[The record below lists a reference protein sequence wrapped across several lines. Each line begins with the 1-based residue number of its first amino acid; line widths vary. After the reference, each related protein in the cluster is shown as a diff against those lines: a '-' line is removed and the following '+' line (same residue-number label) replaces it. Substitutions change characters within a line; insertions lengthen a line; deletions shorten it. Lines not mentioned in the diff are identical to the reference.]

1 MLNKRKKDKM
11 TQNGHRSNGSVS
23 SLPYPYKAYNVHTFR
38 TIPQVQQYLSP
49 QQQFEITVVA
59 QVFPFKTNSYVI
71 NELINWD
78 DIPDDPIFR
87 LTFPHRDM
95 LLPEDFDRIAA
106 LLEAK
111 DSAGLRQAVYEI
123 RMKLNPHPAG
133 QLDYNVPVWKGERLK
148 GIQHKY
154 RETVLFFP
162 SQGQTC
168 HAYCSFC
175 FRWPQFVGMNDLKF
189 AMREVEKLIGYLQD
203 HPEVTDVLFT
213 GGDPLIMKSSLL
225 AGYLD
230 ALIDADLPHI
240 RTIRLGTKSLAYWPY
255 KFFAEG
261 EESEQLLAAFRR
273 VVDAGKHLAVMAH
286 FNHYRELETEAA
298 VAAIEAIRS
307 TGAEIRTQSPVLRYI
322 NADPDVWARMWQ
334 RQVELGCIPYYMFV
348 VRDTGAQH
356 YFGIPLV
363 EAWEIYRQACSR
375 VSGIARTVR
384 GPSMSTHPGK
394 VEILGPQSINGQKV
408 LVLRMLQGRNPEWTY
423 RPFFAQYD
431 ETALWLDDLKPA
443 FAEKFFFED
452 ELRAFEA
459 RKKAEYAQISDIAQ
473 IV

>member
-1 MLNKRKKDKM
+1 M

-38 TIPQVQQYLSP
+38 TIPQVQQYLTP
-49 QQQFEITVVA
+49 EQQFDITVVA

-78 DIPDDPIFR
+78 NIPDDPIFR

-95 LLPEDFDRIAA
+95 LLPEDFDRVAA

-133 QLDYNVPVWKGERLK
+133 QLDYNVPLWNGERLK
-148 GIQHKY
+148 GVQHKY

-213 GGDPLIMKSSLL
+213 GGD
-225 AGYLD
+225 YLD

-273 VVDAGKHLAVMAH
+273 VIGAGKHLAVMAH
-286 FNHYRELETEAA
+286 FNHHRELETEAA
-298 VAAIEAIRS
+298 VAAIAAIRS

-375 VSGIARTVR
+375 VS
-384 GPSMSTHPGK
+384 
-394 VEILGPQSINGQKV
+394 NGQKV

-443 FAEKFFFED
+443 FEEKFFFED

-459 RKKAEYAQISDIAQ
+459 QKKAEYAQVSDIVQ
-473 IV
+473 VVP